1 MNNNALGLVEVRG
14 YLGAIAA
21 ADAALKAANVTCIGL
36 EIIKG
41 GLVTVK
47 ITGDVGA
54 VQAAV
59 DAGADKAT
67 QLNVLLTRHVIARLH
82 EETAAIVMMTD
93 IEQAEVQSAV
103 KDTYDKN
110 AAHDRVVDTTELD
123 TPSTDA
129 EEADEAAEAVEKE
142 ADAVS
147 TEADAA
153 STEPDAVSTEPDAV
167 STEPDAGKPDFG
179 RISVTESA
187 ADTSELPVQ
196 AANKNTSQIIAFDL
210 PKEPAKEQAGSAG
223 ASAGMKSRKP
233 VVKETNRTTK
243 TTKSRL

>member
-1 MNNNALGLVEVRG
+1 MAMKNIALGLVEVRG

-21 ADAALKAANVTCIGL
+21 ADAALKAASVTCIGL
-36 EIIKG
+36 EIING

-59 DAGADKAT
+59 EAGADKAT

-93 IEQAEVQSAV
+93 IEQAEEQSAV
-103 KDTYDKN
+103 KDTYDEN
-110 AAHDRVVDTTELD
+110 AAQDSTDTAELD

-129 EEADEAAEAVEKE
+129 EEADVV
-142 ADAVS
+142 ADAV
-147 TEADAA
+147 EEKA
-153 STEPDAVSTEPDAV
+153 DAVSTEPDA
-167 STEPDAGKPDFG
+167 DKLDFG

-187 ADTSELPVQ
+187 ADKSELSVQ
-196 AANKNTSQIIAFDL
+196 AMNKRPSPIIVIDL
-210 PKEPAKEQAGSAG
+210 PKEPAKEQAGSTG
-223 ASAGMKSRKP
+223 ASPVMKSRKP
-233 VVKETNRTTK
+233 VVKETSRTTK

>member
-1 MNNNALGLVEVRG
+1 MKNIALGLVEVRG

-21 ADAALKAANVTCIGL
+21 ADAALKAASVTCIGL

-59 DAGADKAT
+59 EAGADKAT

-82 EETAAIVMMTD
+82 EETAAIVKMTD
-93 IEQAEVQSAV
+93 IEQAEEQLAV
-103 KDTYDKN
+103 KDTYDEN
-110 AAHDRVVDTTELD
+110 VALDGADTAELD

-129 EEADEAAEAVEKE
+129 VEADVV
-142 ADAVS
+142 ADAVEE
-147 TEADAA
+147 EA
-153 STEPDAVSTEPDAV
+153 DAVSTEPDA
-167 STEPDAGKPDFG
+167 DKLDFG

-187 ADTSELPVQ
+187 ADESELSVQ
-196 AANKNTSQIIAFDL
+196 AMNKSTSPIIVIDL
-210 PKEPAKEQAGSAG
+210 PKELAKEQIGSTGDSPA
-223 ASAGMKSRKP
+223 MKSRKP
-233 VVKETNRTTK
+233 VVKETSRTTK

>member
-21 ADAALKAANVTCIGL
+21 ADAAMKAASVTCIGL

-59 DAGADKAT
+59 EAGADKAT

-93 IEQAEVQSAV
+93 IEQAEEQSVV
-103 KDTYDKN
+103 KDTYDEN
-110 AAHDRVVDTTELD
+110 VAHDIAEPVGLD
-123 TPSTDA
+123 TPSTDVG
-129 EEADEAAEAVEKE
+129 EADPSADAVEKE
-142 ADAVS
+142 AD
-147 TEADAA
+147 
-153 STEPDAVSTEPDAV
+153 PV

-179 RISVTESA
+179 QISVTESA
-187 ADTSELPVQ
+187 ADISELSVQ
-196 AANKNTSQIIAFDL
+196 AMDKRTSPIIVIDL
-210 PKEPAKEQAGSAG
+210 PKEPVKEQIGSTGDSPA
-223 ASAGMKSRKP
+223 MKSREP
-233 VVKETNRTTK
+233 VVKGTNRTTK
-243 TTKSRL
+243 TGKARL